1 MEAWEENE
9 KKKEYLR
16 GYKYARRRE
25 QRILEQIQQLRLDA
39 MFPCIQGDGMPR
51 GSSQSDLSD
60 YMESWETLMEK
71 LKEEHE
77 KGLMTSVIFLKKLLE
92 LARDTV
98 AAVKKANA
106 AQPEPTREEK
116 GKAALTELFK
126 EARNAKTPVI
136 VERIVDE
143 IDGIVR
149 IVRFPGWQDTET
161 GRREV
166 SMELYGIFARKKLF
180 DKDLVEKAYKYV
192 EQYY

>member
-1 MEAWEENE
+1 MDLYTSGSALIVFVFLLVSHLSKTISNSEEA
-9 KKKEYLR
+9 K
-16 GYKYARRRE
+16 
-25 QRILEQIQQLRLDA
+25 
-39 MFPCIQGDGMPR
+39 
-51 GSSQSDLSD
+51 
-60 YMESWETLMEK
+60 
-71 LKEEHE
+71 
-77 KGLMTSVIFLKKLLE
+77 
-92 LARDTV
+92 
-98 AAVKKANA
+98 
-106 AQPEPTREEK
+106 
-116 GKAALTELFK
+116 
-126 EARNAKTPVI
+126 NAKTPVI

>member
-1 MEAWEENE
+1 MIGA
-9 KKKEYLR
+9 
-16 GYKYARRRE
+16 
-25 QRILEQIQQLRLDA
+25 IV
-39 MFPCIQGDGMPR
+39 GDIA
-51 GSSQSDLSD
+51 GSRFEWDNIKTKD
-60 YMESWETLMEK
+60 
-71 LKEEHE
+71 
-77 KGLMTSVIFLKKLLE
+77 F
-92 LARDTV
+92 
-98 AAVKKANA
+98 
-106 AQPEPTREEK
+106 
-116 GKAALTELFK
+116 ELFDD
-126 EARNAKTPVI
+126 AKTPVI